1 MAKLS
6 RRTREEDLKSEF
18 AKFGKIKELSLKHS
32 YAFIDYYD
40 RESAQKA
47 IEEMNGKIFL
57 NGEELVVEQ
66 SGREQMKF

>member
-1 MAKLS
+1 M
-6 RRTREEDLKSEF
+6 KSEF

-32 YAFIDYYD
+32 YAFIDYD
-40 RESAQKA
+40 DHESAQKA
-47 IEEMNGKIFL
+47 IEAMNGKTFV